1 MKIKLAD
8 KNDIEKIDMRDIYCK
23 QIVKMIKED
32 PRVYA
37 LDADLLSSIGLGG
50 FQKEMTDRII
60 DCGIQEANMVGVA
73 AGMSATGLIPFLHT
87 FGVFATRRVY
97 DQVFLSCGFSKW
109 NVKIVGSDPGIT
121 ATYNG
126 GTHMPFEDAGIMRN
140 IPGITILEPTDGSM
154 LENIIPQVKNSY
166 GLHYIRLTRRGS
178 RKVYNEGSEFD
189 IGKAVEICD
198 GKDVTIIACG
208 FCVAEAINAA
218 EILTEKGVS
227 ARVVDMFTIKPV
239 DKESVIRAAKETG
252 AIVTAENHSIING
265 LGSVVAEVLGE
276 NMPVPLERV
285 GVKDEY
291 GEVGDV
297 EYLAKRFGI
306 KAENIAD
313 AALRATSRKK

>member
-8 KNDIEKIDMRDIYCK
+8 KNDIEKIDMRDVYCRK
-23 QIVKMIKED
+23 IVEMMKED
-32 PRVYA
+32 SRVYA
-37 LDADLLSSIGLGG
+37 LDADLLNSIGLGG
-50 FQKEMTDRII
+50 FQKELPDRII

-73 AGMSATGLIPFLHT
+73 AGMSATGLIPFVHT

-109 NVKIVGSDPGIT
+109 NVKIVGSDPGIN
-121 ATYNG
+121 AAYNG

-140 IPGITILEPTDGSM
+140 VPNAVILEPTDGTM
-154 LENIIPQVKNSY
+154 LENIITQVKDSY

-189 IGKAVEICD
+189 IGKAAEICD

-208 FCVAEAINAA
+208 YCVVEAINAA
-218 EILTEKGVS
+218 GILKGKGIS
-227 ARVVDMFTIKPV
+227 AKVIDMFTIKPI
-239 DKESVIRAAKETG
+239 DKETIVRAATETG

-265 LGSVVAEVLGE
+265 LGSAVAEVLGE
-276 NMPVPLERV
+276 NIPVPLERV
-285 GVKDEY
+285 GVKDEF

-306 KAENIAD
+306 KAENIAE
-313 AALRATSRKK
+313 AALRAIGRKK

>member
-8 KNDIEKIDMRDIYCK
+8 KNDIEKIDMRDVYCRK
-23 QIVKMIKED
+23 IVEMMKED
-32 PRVYA
+32 SRVYA
-37 LDADLLSSIGLGG
+37 LDADLLNSIGLGG
-50 FQKEMTDRII
+50 FQKELPDRII

-73 AGMSATGLIPFLHT
+73 AGMSATGLIPFVHT

-109 NVKIVGSDPGIT
+109 NVKIVGSDPGIN
-121 ATYNG
+121 AAYNG

-140 IPGITILEPTDGSM
+140 VPNAVILEPTDGTM
-154 LENIIPQVKNSY
+154 LENIITQVKDSY

-189 IGKAVEICD
+189 IGKAAEICD

-208 FCVAEAINAA
+208 YCVVEAINAA
-218 EILTEKGVS
+218 GILKGKGIS
-227 ARVVDMFTIKPV
+227 AKVIDMFTIKPI
-239 DKESVIRAAKETG
+239 DKETIVRAAKETG

-265 LGSVVAEVLGE
+265 LGSAVAEVLGE
-276 NMPVPLERV
+276 NIPVPLERV
-285 GVKDEY
+285 GVKDEF